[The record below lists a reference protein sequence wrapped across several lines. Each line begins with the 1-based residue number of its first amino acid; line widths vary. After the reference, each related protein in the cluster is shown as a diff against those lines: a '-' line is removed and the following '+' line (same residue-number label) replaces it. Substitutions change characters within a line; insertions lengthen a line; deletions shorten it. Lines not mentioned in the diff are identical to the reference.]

1 MYDAFSKVG
10 NFRDISPFGFHR
22 SLTGSWRAQLARP
35 PDRIAGTAWTW
46 TWTWTWTGWQ
56 TQLGHG
62 PGFGLGQDCRHGLD
76 MDLDLDRIAGTAW
89 TWTWAWTEY
98 EA

>member
-35 PDRIAGTAWTW
+35 PDRLQARPG
-46 TWTWTWTGWQ
+46 
-56 TQLGHG
+56 LGHG
-62 PGFGLGQDCRHGLD
+62 LGIGLGQDCWHSL
-76 MDLDLDRIAGTAW
+76 DLDLDMSW
-89 TWTWAWTEY
+89 TWTGLQARPGLGLGLGENLRYSVDSTSF
-98 EA
+98 